1 MGSFMALPVETW
13 IAQFNLDAFV
23 ETGTYL
29 GAGIACARGFRRLTE
44 FHSVELKRDFYQNAT
59 YMFYGDPRVKIW
71 YGNSP
76 EQLPEILSLPS
87 LEDKQILFWL
97 DAHHPKFYGHN
108 EGTKLPLE
116 AELLIIADKRP
127 RNNDVIIIDDLRMYI
142 EDDYEYGNDKCADG
156 CDFVE
161 EIMGERYD
169 IIKSLQHHGY
179 LILLPK

>member
-1 MGSFMALPVETW
+1 MGSFMTMPVETC
-13 IAQFNLDAFV
+13 ITQFDLNAFV

-29 GAGIACARGFRRLTE
+29 GAGVACARGFRRLTE
-44 FHSVELKRDFYQNAT
+44 IHSVEMKREFYLGAK
-59 YMFYGDPRVKIW
+59 YMFTGDDRVKIW
-71 YGNSP
+71 CGDSQ
-76 EQLPEILSLPS
+76 EKLPDILSLPS
-87 LEDKQILFWL
+87 LEDKRILFWL
-97 DAHHPKFYGHN
+97 DAHHPKFYGYD

-116 AELLIIADKRP
+116 AELTIIAETRP

-142 EDDYEYGNDKCADG
+142 EDDYEYGNDKCADN

-161 EIMGERYD
+161 KIMGERYD